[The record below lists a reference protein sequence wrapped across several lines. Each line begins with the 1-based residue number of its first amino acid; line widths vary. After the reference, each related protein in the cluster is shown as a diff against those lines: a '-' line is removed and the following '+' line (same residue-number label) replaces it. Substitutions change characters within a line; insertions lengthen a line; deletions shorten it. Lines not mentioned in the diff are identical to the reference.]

1 MIREHE
7 LLSIEEAAEYLGVK
21 KSTMYSW
28 VFYRKIP
35 FVKVGRLVKFER
47 IDLNKWIERRKIPD
61 HS

>member
-35 FVKVGRLVKFER
+35 FVKV
-47 IDLNKWIERRKIPD
+47 
-61 HS
+61 